1 MSWKLTK
8 STAIPFFLC
17 FFVADL
23 SSFFVELKETTL
35 GSSSPAV
42 TTKQSS
48 GTITSPSQSGSSA
61 EKSSSSSIS
70 STSNTNPTSDST
82 LKPGRLTVQI
92 YEAKGLTLPPGI
104 NRPTE
109 RPPSSSSASSRGHD
123 RAKPSRSHLA
133 LPYIVLE
140 FDKNEVLLETNY
152 GELSAPVW
160 GRVQDL
166 YPPLEPYSFFTS
178 FISADSVFHLVT
190 SHDHLNFPHTYISE
204 PFHNRAHL
212 HRMISIWEGSKSI
225 QCLMK
230 R

>member
-1 MSWKLTK
+1 VFTNLS
-8 STAIPFFLC
+8 FL
-17 FFVADL
+17 
-23 SSFFVELKETTL
+23 FVELKETTL
-35 GSSSPAV
+35 GSSSSPTV

-61 EKSSSSSIS
+61 EKSSSSSIT

-166 YPPLEPYSFFTS
+166 YPPLELYTFCFLS
-178 FISADSVFHLVT
+178 L
-190 SHDHLNFPHTYISE
+190 
-204 PFHNRAHL
+204 
-212 HRMISIWEGSKSI
+212 
-225 QCLMK
+225 C
-230 R
+230 